1 MSRTINAKQLRA
13 QLAEIVAGVRR
24 GDRFTV
30 LYRSRPAFDI
40 VAVGSPS
47 AGALPLQADALY
59 GAPPVG
65 SSADG
70 QAAQRHDEVL
80 YR

>member
-1 MSRTINAKQLRA
+1 VSRTINAKQLRA

-40 VAVGSPS
+40 VAVGSLP
-47 AGALPLQADALY
+47 AGALPLQTDALY
-59 GAPPVG
+59 QAPPVG
-65 SSADG
+65 TSADG
-70 QAAQRHDEVL
+70 SVAEHHDQVL